1 MRFVLRHQLVGD
13 RALDRRSYHPRRP
26 RPLRGHEREARA
38 DELIAITGSPRPA
51 EPRGASDGLT
61 TDKLVELVGLDRVFA
76 GAAADAVALAVARVH
91 DVVAGAGRNQ
101 IPAWPAVDP
110 VGPAARSD
118 PVVARA
124 APDVEAPAGRGD
136 PVVAPT
142 AGDRCASRADADPV
156 RPGAAVDEVGSQAG
170 VDPVLPG
177 AADEQISTGPT
188 VDVIVAR
195 PGLEIVARAAAA
207 HPVIASLGIDL
218 VGVLSST
225 KLVRPISA
233 YERRRCC
240 DRRERR
246 D

>member
-13 RALDRRSYHPRRP
+13 PALDRRSYHPRRP

-38 DELIAITGSPRPA
+38 DELLAITGSPRPA

-101 IPAWPAVDP
+101 IPAWPAVDT

-118 PVVARA
+118 PVVAR
-124 APDVEAPAGRGD
+124 
-136 PVVAPT
+136 T

-177 AADEQISTGPT
+177 AAEDPVVVRLAEQRVLALPAEQEVVASAGVDHVGP
-188 VDVIVAR
+188 
-195 PGLEIVARAAAA
+195 GAA
-207 HPVIASLGIDL
+207 D
-218 VGVLSST
+218 
-225 KLVRPISA
+225 
-233 YERRRCC
+233 
-240 DRRERR
+240 
-246 D
+246 